1 MTSQAAT
8 GGSVICAASATAPG
22 GAVYRGPGLLAVAGD
37 PASQGGEGNTMKHT
51 YPDLLVRINDA
62 EGEEAEALYDQ
73 WDANERAARAYYA
86 GIKGRLPPKL
96 VEFAEML
103 CLHDADW
110 MGLNV
115 LPSRDGNRLDVAA
128 INVRQQDN
136 VITLVYDLLEEPQWS
151 GPEPASR
158 IWSNEQ
164 VIWLYDEIGL
174 LNDTTFTH
182 EILLS
187 NGKVLRLVFFQFNFS
202 VSGSLS
208 NIPRSAVSA

>member
-1 MTSQAAT
+1 MKYTS
-8 GGSVICAASATAPG
+8 P
-22 GAVYRGPGLLAVAGD
+22 
-37 PASQGGEGNTMKHT
+37 E
-51 YPDLLVRINDA
+51 LLVRINGA

-86 GIKGRLPPKL
+86 EIKARLPPKL
-96 VEFAEML
+96 VQFAETL
-103 CLHDADW
+103 CLHDAEW

-115 LPSRDGNRLDVAA
+115 SPSHDGNRLDVAA
-128 INVRQQDN
+128 INVRQQHN
-136 VITLVYDLLEEPQWS
+136 IITLVYDLLEEPRWS

-158 IWSNEQ
+158 IWSEEQ

-202 VSGSLS
+202 VSGTLS
-208 NIPRSAVSA
+208 NIPRSALSA